1 MSMAASLGTNGVE
14 PTENQVQ
21 ELGTLFGRPFL
32 VDLGWKV
39 LVGFATQTPE
49 DGISVLGSSH

>member
-1 MSMAASLGTNGVE
+1 MAASLGTNGVE